1 MTIDQVEKEIVK
13 ALTINSNV
21 DWNAAEV
28 PANEEFKSLI
38 KFVRQLINEYK
49 NNWKVTTCTS

>member
-13 ALTINSNV
+13 ALTINSNI

-28 PANEEFKSLI
+28 PANE
-38 KFVRQLINEYK
+38 
-49 NNWKVTTCTS
+49 

>member
-38 KFVRQLINEYK
+38 KFVKQLINEYK
-49 NNWKVTTCTS
+49 NN